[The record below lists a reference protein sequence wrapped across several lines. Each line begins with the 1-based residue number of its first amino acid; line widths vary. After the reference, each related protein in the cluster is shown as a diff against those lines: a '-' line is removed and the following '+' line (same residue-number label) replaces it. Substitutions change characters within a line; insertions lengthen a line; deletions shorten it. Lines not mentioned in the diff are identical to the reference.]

1 MGFLEMEPIFGQ
13 LKAEWSAPHTNPLRP
28 FLLHVHGLPTDPP
41 ALRFHVTDFHSNTW
55 EALKTEQDL
64 EDMRDVTGIGG
75 SWSDFLEY
83 VLASIK
89 SDDVKL
95 VLEGDSVDAA
105 RGKLIAQKAK
115 GMPRI
120 TILLSKLVD
129 AAASEAVAN
138 LSLELYKSLKNVQN
152 LLISEQERCCHLSKA
167 ISVEQ
172 EKNETI
178 QKQLDG
184 FLYPKRQ
191 KLTKVTDKSKSDP
204 ASIMDSQNSPDGKAA
219 QQPSTKVIN
228 RVVPTRRRAK
238 VRGVLL
244 QDTED
249 DAQN

>member
-1 MGFLEMEPIFGQ
+1 MEYIYGGKRGSLFEKTRAKMESYLRGRDRERDIQKARMGFLEMEPIFGQ

-95 VLEGDSVDAA
+95 VLEGDSV
-105 RGKLIAQKAK
+105 
-115 GMPRI
+115 
-120 TILLSKLVD
+120 
-129 AAASEAVAN
+129 
-138 LSLELYKSLKNVQN
+138 
-152 LLISEQERCCHLSKA
+152 EQERCCHLSKA

-191 KLTKVTDKSKSDP
+191 KLTTVTDKSKSDP

>member
-1 MGFLEMEPIFGQ
+1 MEPIFWAAH
-13 LKAEWSAPHTNPLRP
+13 KAEWSAPHTNPLRP

-41 ALRFHVTDFHSNTW
+41 ALRFHVTDFHSKTW
-55 EALKTEQDL
+55 EALKTE
-64 EDMRDVTGIGG
+64 
-75 SWSDFLEY
+75 
-83 VLASIK
+83 
-89 SDDVKL
+89 
-95 VLEGDSVDAA
+95 A
-105 RGKLIAQKAK
+105 RPRRHVAQKAK

-120 TILLSKLVD
+120 TILLTKLVD

-138 LSLELYKSLKNVQN
+138 LSLELYKSLKN
-152 LLISEQERCCHLSKA
+152 
-167 ISVEQ
+167 

-191 KLTKVTDKSKSDP
+191 KLTKVTDKSKSDS

-238 VRGVLL
+238 IRGVLL